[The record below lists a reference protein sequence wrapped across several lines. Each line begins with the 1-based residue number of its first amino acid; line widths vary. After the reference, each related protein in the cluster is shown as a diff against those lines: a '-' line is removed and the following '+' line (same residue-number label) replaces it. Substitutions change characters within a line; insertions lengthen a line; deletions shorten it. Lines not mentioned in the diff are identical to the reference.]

1 MAILFIIAGL
11 LVGLTVVVAL
21 VTARDLDRKK
31 KGFAQ
36 LGQMKLEAHKKLEE
50 EQGHKKVTEGN
61 RDILKR
67 TKERKQ
73 EQIQQLGDEIEE
85 LKKEVAA
92 EHEIATNQ
100 PVDQKPIDFEDA
112 PEQKESS
119 TGKEIKT
126 RQPLK

>member
-1 MAILFIIAGL
+1 M
-11 LVGLTVVVAL
+11 
-21 VTARDLDRKK
+21 
-31 KGFAQ
+31 
-36 LGQMKLEAHKKLEE
+36 
-50 EQGHKKVTEGN
+50 
-61 RDILKR
+61 
-67 TKERKQ
+67 
-73 EQIQQLGDEIEE
+73 
-85 LKKEVAA
+85 KKEVAA